1 MIACTVWYNFKICDA
16 QAGCVDFDNAV
27 KRYRCGM
34 TNDDSVTVA
43 HFLHDLVDNIDY
55 YGSCL
60 RTKDGLCDIKFLT
73 VE

>member
-1 MIACTVWYNFKICDA
+1 
-16 QAGCVDFDNAV
+16 
-27 KRYRCGM
+27 M